1 MTISMTYSVPLLNP
15 ITKRTKRNPCI
26 LDKVRHNILAQPS
39 TIRILEHQR
48 RVPVIQSNRRLDT
61 ILNASINDIV
71 VMIDSQLIDG
81 SAAKRQNA

>member
-15 ITKRTKRNPCI
+15 ITKRTKRNARI
-26 LDKVRHNILAQPS
+26 LDKVRHNLLAQPP

-48 RVPVIQSNRRLDT
+48 RVPVVQSNRRLDT

-71 VMIDSQLIDG
+71 VVIDSQLIDG
-81 SAAKRQNA
+81 SSAERQDA